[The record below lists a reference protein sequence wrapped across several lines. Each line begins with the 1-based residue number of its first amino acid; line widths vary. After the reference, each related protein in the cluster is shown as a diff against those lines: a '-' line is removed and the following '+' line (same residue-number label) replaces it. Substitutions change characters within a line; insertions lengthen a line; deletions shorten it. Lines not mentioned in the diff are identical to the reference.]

1 MGLFGSDKWEC
12 NSCGATFQSNPSKCS
27 ECGHTVLT
35 QYREDEPPP
44 TQPSSRQSTSES
56 ASQKVVWY
64 CEKCKQK
71 HTEEPERCK
80 VCGTEQF
87 KQVGE
92 NSPRDGE
99 TEQYTHPD
107 DDVETI
113 SNVRE
118 ATSSPVEPDSGN
130 SNLGFYAGILI
141 LLILLG
147 LTFYVL

>member
-35 QYREDEPPP
+35 QYREDDPPP
-44 TQPSSRQSTSES
+44 TQPSSRQSTPES

-71 HTEEPERCK
+71 HTEEPEQCK

-87 KQVGE
+87 KQIAE
-92 NSPRDGE
+92 NPPGDGE

-107 DDVETI
+107 NDVETI

-118 ATSSPVEPDSGN
+118 ATSSPVEPDSGK